1 MMSPGALVPVTEYVT
16 CRGPA
21 GVVLVVVG
29 GGDDVVVA
37 GGGAAVVVGAG
48 GGGGGVTVTV
58 WVSVA
63 LGVSV
68 GGGGGGGGGG
78 GAVVVVISSC
88 IGGVD
93 GVVVGPG
100 LASLL
105 VSFRVTSSDTE
116 TTSAIAATMAAMPT
130 THGQRGA
137 PCSSSESE
145 ESS

>member
-21 GVVLVVVG
+21 GVVLAVVG
-29 GGDDVVVA
+29 GGADVVVA

-63 LGVSV
+63 VGVAV
-68 GGGGGGGGGG
+68 GGGGGGGGG
-78 GAVVVVISSC
+78 GAVVVVMSAC

-105 VSFRVTSSDTE
+105 VSLRVTSSDTE